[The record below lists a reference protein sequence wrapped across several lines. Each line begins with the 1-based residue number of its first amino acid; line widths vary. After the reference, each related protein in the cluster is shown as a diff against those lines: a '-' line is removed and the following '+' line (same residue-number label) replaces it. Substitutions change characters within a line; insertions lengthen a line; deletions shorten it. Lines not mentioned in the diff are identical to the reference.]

1 MAGPRSLLHKLFSRE
16 KTNLFDDTAAIKLPP
31 IHFEEAKR
39 RMQDAEVRKQT
50 ERSGKSVI
58 CVDVDGVIHSYTS
71 GWQGATVL
79 ADPPVPGAIEALH
92 LYLDHFEV
100 AIYSA
105 RSCQMG
111 GIKAIREYIDFH
123 DTEYQKSTFSVFSA
137 DKRLVDR
144 LLFPASK
151 PAASLYIDDRGFRFE
166 GVFPD
171 IETIIAATVPWY
183 KK

>member
-92 LYLDHFEV
+92 LYLDLLRLPFTAQEV
-100 AIYSA
+100 AKWVASRRYANILISTILNI
-105 RSCQMG
+105 RSQ
-111 GIKAIREYIDFH
+111 
-123 DTEYQKSTFSVFSA
+123 
-137 DKRLVDR
+137 RLVC
-144 LLFPASK
+144 FQQIS
-151 PAASLYIDDRGFRFE
+151 
-166 GVFPD
+166 V
-171 IETIIAATVPWY
+171 
-183 KK
+183 